1 MLHNDQD
8 KTQAD
13 LTDSNAQDAET
24 KAPAGLDGK
33 SLDAIFG
40 VKLDVRVV
48 LGRSRMPISEL
59 LNLTKGSVIELDR
72 RVGEPV
78 DIMINDR
85 MVARGDLV
93 RVQGD
98 SLGVALREIVKD
110 ISQKSDV
117 PPFAA
122 PVCTARD
129 VWSGLGFGWC
139 RRVRIDWMGARG
151 RPWQHGAG
159 PLFGFR

>member
-78 DIMINDR
+78 DSMINDR

-110 ISQKSDV
+110 FVSEI
-117 PPFAA
+117 
-122 PVCTARD
+122 
-129 VWSGLGFGWC
+129 
-139 RRVRIDWMGARG
+139 
-151 RPWQHGAG
+151 
-159 PLFGFR
+159 

>member
-13 LTDSNAQDAET
+13 LTDSNAQVAET

-110 ISQKSDV
+110 FVSEI
-117 PPFAA
+117 
-122 PVCTARD
+122 
-129 VWSGLGFGWC
+129 
-139 RRVRIDWMGARG
+139 
-151 RPWQHGAG
+151 
-159 PLFGFR
+159 

>member
-13 LTDSNAQDAET
+13 LTDSNAPDAET

-110 ISQKSDV
+110 FVSD
-117 PPFAA
+117 
-122 PVCTARD
+122 
-129 VWSGLGFGWC
+129 
-139 RRVRIDWMGARG
+139 I
-151 RPWQHGAG
+151 
-159 PLFGFR
+159 

>member
-13 LTDSNAQDAET
+13 LTESNAQDAET

-110 ISQKSDV
+110 FVSKI
-117 PPFAA
+117 
-122 PVCTARD
+122 
-129 VWSGLGFGWC
+129 
-139 RRVRIDWMGARG
+139 
-151 RPWQHGAG
+151 
-159 PLFGFR
+159 

>member
-1 MLHNDQD
+1 MSEDQSELVSKILPD
-8 KTQAD
+8 MKPGSSAAAGQKQAPE
-13 LTDSNAQDAET
+13 S
-24 KAPAGLDGK
+24 KLDGK

-40 VKLDVRVV
+40 VKLDIRVV

-59 LNLTKGSVIELDR
+59 LELTKGSVIELDR

-110 ISQKSDV
+110 FVSEI
-117 PPFAA
+117 
-122 PVCTARD
+122 
-129 VWSGLGFGWC
+129 
-139 RRVRIDWMGARG
+139 
-151 RPWQHGAG
+151 
-159 PLFGFR
+159 

>member
-13 LTDSNAQDAET
+13 LTDSTPQDGET
-24 KAPAGLDGK
+24 KAPAGMDGK

-110 ISQKSDV
+110 FVSD
-117 PPFAA
+117 
-122 PVCTARD
+122 
-129 VWSGLGFGWC
+129 
-139 RRVRIDWMGARG
+139 I
-151 RPWQHGAG
+151 
-159 PLFGFR
+159 

>member
-8 KTQAD
+8 KTKAD

-110 ISQKSDV
+110 FVSEI
-117 PPFAA
+117 
-122 PVCTARD
+122 
-129 VWSGLGFGWC
+129 
-139 RRVRIDWMGARG
+139 
-151 RPWQHGAG
+151 
-159 PLFGFR
+159 

>member
-8 KTQAD
+8 RTQAD

-110 ISQKSDV
+110 FVSD
-117 PPFAA
+117 
-122 PVCTARD
+122 
-129 VWSGLGFGWC
+129 
-139 RRVRIDWMGARG
+139 I
-151 RPWQHGAG
+151 
-159 PLFGFR
+159 

>member
-8 KTQAD
+8 RTQAD

-110 ISQKSDV
+110 FVSEI
-117 PPFAA
+117 
-122 PVCTARD
+122 
-129 VWSGLGFGWC
+129 
-139 RRVRIDWMGARG
+139 
-151 RPWQHGAG
+151 
-159 PLFGFR
+159 

>member
-48 LGRSRMPISEL
+48 LGRSRTPISEL

-110 ISQKSDV
+110 FVSEI
-117 PPFAA
+117 
-122 PVCTARD
+122 
-129 VWSGLGFGWC
+129 
-139 RRVRIDWMGARG
+139 
-151 RPWQHGAG
+151 
-159 PLFGFR
+159 

>member
-24 KAPAGLDGK
+24 RAPAGLDGK

-110 ISQKSDV
+110 FVSEI
-117 PPFAA
+117 
-122 PVCTARD
+122 
-129 VWSGLGFGWC
+129 
-139 RRVRIDWMGARG
+139 
-151 RPWQHGAG
+151 
-159 PLFGFR
+159 

>member
-1 MLHNDQD
+1 MLHNEQD
-8 KTQAD
+8 KIQAD
-13 LTDSNAQDAET
+13 HPEAQVSQDV
-24 KAPAGLDGK
+24 KADIKSAVGMDGK

-40 VKLDVRVV
+40 VKLEVRVV

-98 SLGVALREIVKD
+98 MLGVALREIVKD
-110 ISQKSDV
+110 FVSEI
-117 PPFAA
+117 
-122 PVCTARD
+122 
-129 VWSGLGFGWC
+129 
-139 RRVRIDWMGARG
+139 
-151 RPWQHGAG
+151 
-159 PLFGFR
+159 

>member
-1 MLHNDQD
+1 METPQSAQINPDELAPEATTD
-8 KTQAD
+8 KP
-13 LTDSNAQDAET
+13 
-24 KAPAGLDGK
+24 KAGKSGEGK

-59 LNLTKGSVIELDR
+59 LDLTKGSVIELDR
-72 RVGEPV
+72 RIGEPV

-98 SLGVALREIVKD
+98 MLGVALREIVKD
-110 ISQKSDV
+110 FITDV
-117 PPFAA
+117 
-122 PVCTARD
+122 
-129 VWSGLGFGWC
+129 
-139 RRVRIDWMGARG
+139 
-151 RPWQHGAG
+151 
-159 PLFGFR
+159 